1 MFFAALL
8 IVKLRLSFAHAGNQG
23 EIHRGNLVEKFFQ
36 VEAFAGKMVNRD
48 ISWITCC
55 DHGYGRPSWRPRVSA
70 PATYRSGKE
79 TNPAVSRDGC
89 QVARPPRLSEQA
101 RDGGQ
106 ARLSSLR
113 SLRFRL
119 RKSFDETSRSV
130 PQAGSQFRGLATAI
144 HEIFGLGVEKK
155 DERVHNL
162 IEAPCPAIAGLKRDR
177 ESSECREVILL

>member
-1 MFFAALL
+1 MAIATHKAARMFFAALL

-89 QVARPPRLSEQA
+89 PGGPPASPER
-101 RDGGQ
+101 
-106 ARLSSLR
+106 
-113 SLRFRL
+113 
-119 RKSFDETSRSV
+119 
-130 PQAGSQFRGLATAI
+130 AGSRWRAGMPILFALAA
-144 HEIFGLGVEKK
+144 LPSSQKLRRDK
-155 DERVHNL
+155 PL
-162 IEAPCPAIAGLKRDR
+162 SPASGFPVSWSRD
-177 ESSECREVILL
+177 SNS